1 MKRFTLLMTALGF
14 LAGCGAP
21 AHVPLDNGTTGE
33 PVYPRSAI
41 SNPAILRVAG
51 LIRELALRERTA
63 DGAELFSSCEILP
76 PARSVLPYGVGQYE
90 QQLRLPVILTTS
102 PAWEK
107 MPAESRRIALAGFRE
122 VAERSTANVPELKG
136 PTITVVNSKGWQ
148 IAWLNGV
155 AHDGRMFLGDE

>member
-1 MKRFTLLMTALGF
+1 MKKITPLMTALGF

-21 AHVPLDNGTTGE
+21 AHVPLDKGTTGE

-41 SNPAILRVAG
+41 SNPAILKVAG

-90 QQLRLPVILTTS
+90 HETFIFAKTLDEFNFCKT
-102 PAWEK
+102 
-107 MPAESRRIALAGFRE
+107 AGKPYDM
-122 VAERSTANVPELKG
+122 VVTASLIFAKK
-136 PTITVVNSKGWQ
+136 I
-148 IAWLNGV
+148 
-155 AHDGRMFLGDE
+155 LGDALTIKSDGNWDDWDGGRLLYESTFDEIPTQEEVFA